1 MKLHVTIAGYQT
13 EVQLRDSGD
22 SLDAEIDGRLYELVV
37 RETGAGGFLL
47 IYDDLVFDC
56 QIEGRPASGKAVD
69 VVVGTTQYRVAV
81 TDPKRFRGA
90 STAGALGD
98 GAARITAAM
107 PGKVV
112 RVLVNLGNQV
122 EIGAGIVVVEAMKMQ
137 NELKSPK
144 AGTVVALNVQTGAT
158 VNGGDV
164 LAVIE

>member
-1 MKLHVTIAGYQT
+1 M
-13 EVQLRDSGD
+13 
-22 SLDAEIDGRLYELVV
+22 
-37 RETGAGGFLL
+37 RETGGGGFLL
-47 IYDDLVFDC
+47 IYNDLVFDC
-56 QIEGRPASGKAVD
+56 RVEGRPESRKAVD
-69 VVVGTTQYRVAV
+69 VAVGATQYQVTV

-90 STAGALGD
+90 STAGAPGD

-112 RVLVNLGNQV
+112 RMLVNLGNKV

-158 VNGGDV
+158 VSGGDV